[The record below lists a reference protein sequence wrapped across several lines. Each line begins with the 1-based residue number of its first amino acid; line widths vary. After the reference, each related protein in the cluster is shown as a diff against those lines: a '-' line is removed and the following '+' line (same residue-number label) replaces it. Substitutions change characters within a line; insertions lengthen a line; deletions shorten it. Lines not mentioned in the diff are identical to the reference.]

1 MNNINLINK
10 TFKNKVVLVTGHTGF
25 KGTWLIAWLELL
37 GAKVTGIS
45 VDIPTNPSHF
55 VKSKLSKKINDL
67 RFDIKSNKVSKTIKK
82 LKPDFIF
89 HLAAQSLV
97 TKSFDDPILTWN
109 TNVLGTANV
118 LQSLI
123 KHNKKCVA
131 LFITSDKCYDNKE
144 WEWGY
149 RETDQLG
156 GSDLYSG
163 SKAATEILINSY
175 KHSFFS
181 NNKFI
186 KIASARAGNVIGGG
200 DWSSNRIIPDIIRG
214 WNKNEDVLIRNPSAT
229 RPWQHVLE
237 PLSGYLAL
245 AAHMYKNK
253 DLHGE
258 AFNFGPS
265 DGQINTVSNVI
276 NAIKEYLPKNAL
288 RLKKANIIMN
298 EHHYLKLNCDKALNL
313 LNWNASLNFEETIKF
328 TMEWYLKYYN
338 NPNHVYDTTMKQ
350 IKEYIKIAS
359 IRNIKY

>member
-1 MNNINLINK
+1 MNNINLIK
-10 TFKNKVVLVTGHTGF
+10 KAFKNKKVLVTGHTGF
-25 KGTWLIAWLELL
+25 KGTWLVAWLKLL
-37 GAKVTGIS
+37 EAKVVGIS
-45 VDIPTNPSHF
+45 IDIPTTPSHF
-55 VKSKLSKKINDL
+55 VKSKLSSKIQDL
-67 RFDIKSNKVSKTIKK
+67 RFDVKSKKFSKVIQDF
-82 LKPDFIF
+82 KPDFIF

-118 LQSLI
+118 LQSLTTH
-123 KHNKKCVA
+123 KNKCIA
-131 LFITSDKCYDNKE
+131 IFITSDKCYDNKE

-175 KHSFFS
+175 KHSFFN
-181 NNKFI
+181 NNKFV

-214 WNKNEDVLIRNPSAT
+214 WDKNKDVLIRNPNAT

-245 AAHMYKNK
+245 AAHMLNNK
-253 DLHGE
+253 KLDGE
-258 AFNFGPS
+258 TFNFGPS
-265 DGQINTVSNVI
+265 DSQINTVSNVI
-276 NAIKEYLPKNAL
+276 TAIKKYLPKNSL
-288 RLKKANIIMN
+288 KLKKANIIIN

-313 LNWNASLNFEETIKF
+313 LNWNASLNFDETIKF
-328 TMEWYLKYYN
+328 TMEWYLAYYKF
-338 NPNHVYDTTMKQ
+338 PNKVYNKTMTQ
-350 IKEYIKIAS
+350 IKDYIEIALT
-359 IRNIKY
+359 RNINY